1 MTIAEGGGPGKAAL
15 EGSLGPVLDRIPR
28 PYLYLGILALSCSTA
43 FGLGHMEGRG
53 VAPDEGISIS
63 QLATSTPE
71 FMRGQAAAAAA
82 AVPEDTMP
90 AGGEVVASKSG
101 TKYYFPWC
109 GTVKRIK
116 EENKIWFP
124 NREAA
129 EAAGYEPAA
138 NCKGM

>member
-1 MTIAEGGGPGKAAL
+1 MTIAGIRDWCKALLGRVPTHAL
-15 EGSLGPVLDRIPR
+15 VVGACILAVFASFG
-28 PYLYLGILALSCSTA
+28 LGILV
-43 FGLGHMEGRG
+43 GREEGER
-53 VAPDEGISIS
+53 PGITVS
-63 QLATSTPE
+63 QLATSTSPLPVRSATKAAPE
-71 FMRGQAAAAAA
+71 
-82 AVPEDTMP
+82 MP

-116 EENKIWFP
+116 EENKVWFAS
-124 NREAA
+124 REAA

>member
-1 MTIAEGGGPGKAAL
+1 MTIAEGGGPGKEL
-15 EGSLGPVLDRIPR
+15 QEGLLDRIPR
-28 PYLYLGILALSCSTA
+28 PFLYIGILALSCSAA
-43 FGLGHMEGRG
+43 FGLGVMEGKGG
-53 VAPDEGISIS
+53 VESPGIGIT
-63 QLATSTPE
+63 QLATSTPD
-71 FMRGQAAAAAA
+71 FLKSQQASAAAAIA
-82 AVPEDTMP
+82 PDSMP

-116 EENKIWFP
+116 EENKVWFP